1 MQLSLLATAALD
13 ILELGL
19 SLVVLLGLPG
29 IYLLLALPVLLRQ
42 GLKLTHAWCLG
53 TIVHQSLHSLFAL
66 EATGFKLVQWRVHN
80 LAVNALNFA
89 VLRQI
94 DLHILVLLQELTYQ
108 QEEAVYRVVE
118 QVFLHLSHL
127 GHFRVLWLNHGLF

>member
-1 MQLSLLATAALD
+1 LQLSLLAAAALD

-29 IYLLLALPVLLRQ
+29 IYLLLAPLPVLLRQ

-53 TIVHQSLHSLFAL
+53 AKVHQSLHSLFAL
-66 EATGFKLVQWRVHN
+66 KATGFKLVQWRVHN
-80 LAVNALNFA
+80 LAVYALNFA

-94 DLHILVLLQELTYQ
+94 DLHILVFFQALTY
-108 QEEAVYRVVE
+108 
-118 QVFLHLSHL
+118 H
-127 GHFRVLWLNHGLF
+127 